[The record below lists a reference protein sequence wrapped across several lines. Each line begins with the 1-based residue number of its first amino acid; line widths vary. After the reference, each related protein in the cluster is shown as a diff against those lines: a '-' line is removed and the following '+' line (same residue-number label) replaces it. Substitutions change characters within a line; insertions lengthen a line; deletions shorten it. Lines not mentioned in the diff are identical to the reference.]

1 MESLLALVADVG
13 LGAAAL
19 ALAKTARDLSKA
31 AIKQNSSQDDR
42 INKLVAVAEN
52 HEARIEAVEGKAA

>member
-1 MESLLALVADVG
+1 MDSILALVADVG

-19 ALAKTARDLSKA
+19 ALAKTARDLSRA
-31 AIKQNSSQDDR
+31 ALTQNAKQDER

-52 HEARIEAVEGKAA
+52 HETRIEAVEKKVT